1 MKKLIL
7 SISCVLLSS
16 HLYAQSQDRYVSDS
30 FYIQLRADKTNS
42 AASVKSGIVSGTR
55 LTLIREDRGDDGQLW
70 ALVQTQD
77 GAEGW
82 TRSSN
87 LIDKPT
93 AAIQLARMPEGTRNA
108 VALQTENDLLKQQLQ
123 TVQEAYDK
131 LLADTEDTRQTAT
144 TALNLE
150 DENQRLLSEHQ
161 ILQTR
166 VDTLNAENEYLR
178 KNDMYSQWLHGGLL
192 IVGGIVISFL
202 LQMIGRRRRSSEWR

>member
-1 MKKLIL
+1 VKKLIIGL
-7 SISCVLLSS
+7 GCALLSTS
-16 HLYAQSQDRYVSDS
+16 LYAQTQERFVSDTY
-30 FYIQLRADKTNS
+30 YIQLRADKTNTS
-42 AASVKSGIVSGTR
+42 ASVKSGIVSGTR
-55 LTLIREDRGDDGQLW
+55 LTLLREDRGEDGQLW

-93 AAIQLARMPEGTRNA
+93 AAIQLARMPEGARNA
-108 VALQTENDLLKQQLQ
+108 VALQTENDMLKQQLQ
-123 TVQEAYDK
+123 TVQESYEQ

-166 VDTLNAENEYLR
+166 ADTLNAENEYLR

-192 IVGGIVISFL
+192 LVSGIVISFL